1 MQLGKKVNSE
11 NEKSGRPVRW
21 LGFSARREMSVRP
34 ENISVAATVAGEVVS
49 GVARCIAA
57 AVDPGLE
64 CCWGAECC
72 T

>member
-1 MQLGKKVNSE
+1 
-11 NEKSGRPVRW
+11 
-21 LGFSARREMSVRP
+21 MSVRP

-64 CCWGAECC
+64 CCCGAECC